1 MKTKKEIKKEMK
13 KLIREV
19 NESPLDRFLLSYY
32 DDLKYE
38 ELDKSMEGVK
48 YRINFNKRLIKELK
62 KELKSS
68 KTSSKDLE
76 NAKDYIDE
84 LEYTNRTSFEIIKVI
99 KAKKMYFELKKEY
112 KNYSKK
118 DKKNTKLSETICRS

>member
-19 NESPLDRFLLSYY
+19 NESPLNRFILSYY
-32 DDLKYE
+32 NGLKYE

-48 YRINFNKRLIKELK
+48 YKINFHKRLIKALK

-68 KTSSKDLE
+68 KTNSKDLE

-84 LEYTNRTSFEIIKVI
+84 LEYSNRSSFEIIKVI
-99 KAKKMYFELKKEY
+99 KAKKSYFELKKEY
-112 KNYSKK
+112 KNLSKK
-118 DKKNTKLSETICRS
+118 FKKNTKPSETICRS

>member
-19 NESPLDRFLLSYY
+19 NESPLNRFELSYY
-32 DDLKYE
+32 NGLKYE
-38 ELDKSMEGVK
+38 ELDETMEGVK
-48 YRINFNKRLIKELK
+48 YKINFHKRLIKALK
-62 KELKSS
+62 KEIKSS
-68 KTSSKDLE
+68 KTSTKDLE
-76 NAKDYIDE
+76 NAKDYISE
-84 LEYTNRTSFEIIKVI
+84 LEYSNRAGFEIIKII
-99 KAKKMYFELKKEY
+99 KAKKLYYELKKEY

>member
-1 MKTKKEIKKEMK
+1 MKTKKELKKEMK

-76 NAKDYIDE
+76 NAKDYIEE

-112 KNYSKK
+112 KNSSKK
-118 DKKNTKLSETICRS
+118 FKKNTKLSETICRS

>member
-19 NESPLDRFLLSYY
+19 NESQLNRFELSYY
-32 DDLKYE
+32 DGLKYE
-38 ELDKSMEGVK
+38 ELDETMEGVK
-48 YRINFNKRLIKELK
+48 YKINFHKRLIKALK
-62 KELKSS
+62 KEIKSS
-68 KTSSKDLE
+68 KTSTKDLE
-76 NAKDYIDE
+76 NAKDYISE
-84 LEYTNRTSFEIIKVI
+84 LEHSNRAGFEIIKI
-99 KAKKMYFELKKEY
+99 LKAKKMYFELKKKY

>member
-19 NESPLDRFLLSYY
+19 NESPLNRFELSYY
-32 DDLKYE
+32 NGLKYE
-38 ELDKSMEGVK
+38 ELDETMEGVK
-48 YRINFNKRLIKELK
+48 YKINFHKRLIKALK
-62 KELKSS
+62 KELKTS
-68 KTSSKDLE
+68 KNSNKDLE
-76 NAKDYIDE
+76 NAKDYISE
-84 LEYTNRTSFEIIKVI
+84 LEYSNSAGFEIIKII
-99 KAKKMYFELKKEY
+99 KAKKLYYELKKEY